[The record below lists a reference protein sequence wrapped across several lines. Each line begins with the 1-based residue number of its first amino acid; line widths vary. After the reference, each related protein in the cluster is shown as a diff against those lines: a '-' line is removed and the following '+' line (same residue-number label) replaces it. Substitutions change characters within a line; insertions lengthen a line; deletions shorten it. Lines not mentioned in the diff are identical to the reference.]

1 MSAGFDAVGI
11 ADYDAEAHE
20 CDPCGDL
27 RRSAARG
34 RCE

>member
-20 CDPCGDL
+20 CDPV
-27 RRSAARG
+27 RRFEAQRG
-34 RCE
+34 TWSV